1 MAIETAMIAAARP
14 HIVLARSEAAV
25 LREAVK
31 GCEPLIYSQP
41 VALEPA
47 FCPITRPTHRLS
59 DETQPNWVAEKLP
72 SENLLV
78 RKQIWIAKD
87 QPFDWRRSERWL
99 KLLAPVVRHRV
110 AFEVVGNGE
119 RIAVGILCHQVDAP
133 LIESAFTA
141 QMEFCELA
149 PAEESPLLA
158 NSSATWDQVLFCD
171 FLPEPPYSHLFTSP
185 EELASS
191 PLEALMRILGKLPK
205 PTIGVYQVVFQP
217 VAPEHPWAMNV
228 CALLDYE
235 HRIKSLEGSAD
246 VRRYAQQQPSSPLQQ
261 ISLDLESKAHN
272 DKPFFAAALRM
283 AVLNGGERAEESMR
297 AIAMMAGLFQHGRR
311 PLCVLTEA
319 DYRKVQSP
327 ALVRRMFADGATF
340 RPGFLLNSWE
350 LTSMVH
356 VPPPKSGRRAHL
368 IPWDQL
374 ETLPPDPVLR
384 QGTPL
389 GSCKYAG
396 SWLPVCVPFKARIKH
411 AHFIGRSGSGKTSVM
426 ERMILDDV
434 ARGEGVAVI
443 DPHGD
448 LMQRLLA
455 LLPLSELERI
465 VYIDPGDPEWTAL
478 WNPLN
483 SARNYDP
490 GGAADDLVCVFKT
503 FVEGWGDR
511 LEHILRNTLYGVL
524 TLPGTT
530 LLDVATLLR
539 TNSDDGDAFRKAVL
553 DVVDNKSSRD
563 FWEHDFKKYGKD
575 DFGPPRNKLS
585 KLLLTGGVSQMLSQP
600 ASAFDLRQIM
610 DEGKILLFDLSR
622 IGMQVRDILGCLL
635 LALLSLETNRRSHLP
650 RAERRTY
657 HIYCDEAHRFMT
669 DAMEDVI
676 TQARKYNV
684 SLTLAHQYL
693 SQFSHTK
700 TDALCNVG
708 ATIMFSVGRQDAL
721 QLSRDLR
728 GLVDADDLINLDE
741 WQAVARIG
749 NQIVRFKTDK
759 PPDDPQPLDSSR
771 EAILQYCRQHYYRR
785 SADVR
790 REIAQ
795 RYGFWGN
802 LGPSVNGVPH
812 HAQPELD
819 TL

>member
-1 MAIETAMIAAARP
+1 MIAAARP

-25 LREAVK
+25 VREAVK
-31 GCEPLIYSQP
+31 VCEPLICSQP

-47 FCPITRPTHRLS
+47 FCPITKLTHRLS
-59 DETQPNWVAEKLP
+59 DEAQPNWVAEKP
-72 SENLLV
+72 PPEGSLV
-78 RKQIWIAKD
+78 RRQIWIAKD
-87 QPFDWRRSERWL
+87 QPWDWRRSERWL

-110 AFEVVGNGE
+110 AFELVGNVE
-119 RIAVGILCHQVDAP
+119 RITVGILCHQFDAP
-133 LIESAFTA
+133 QIESAFTSLF
-141 QMEFCELA
+141 ELSELA
-149 PAEESPLLA
+149 PAEVRPLFA
-158 NSSATWDQVLFCD
+158 HSAEQWSRALFCD
-171 FLPEPPYSHLFTSP
+171 FLPEPPYSHLFTCP
-185 EELASS
+185 EELSSS
-191 PLEALMRILGKLPK
+191 PLEALMRILGKLPR

-217 VAPEHPWAMNV
+217 VAAENPWAINA

-235 HRIKSLEGSAD
+235 YEKRSLEGSAD
-246 VRRYAQQQPSSPLQQ
+246 VRRYAQQQPSSALQQ
-261 ISLDLESKAHN
+261 IALALESKAHN
-272 DKPFFAAALRM
+272 DKSFFAAALRM

-297 AIAMMAGLFQHGRR
+297 AIAMMGGLFQHGRR

-340 RPGFLLNSWE
+340 HPGFLLNSWE

-356 VPPPKSGRRAHL
+356 IPPPKTGRRAHL

-374 ETLPPDPVLR
+374 ETLPPDPLLR

-389 GSCKYAG
+389 GSCDHAG
-396 SWLPVCVPFKARIKH
+396 RWLPVCVPFKTRVKH

-434 ARGEGVAVI
+434 ACGEGVAVI

-465 VYIDPGDPEWTAL
+465 VYIDPGDPEWTPL

-539 TNSDDGDAFRKAVL
+539 TNSEEGDAFRKAVL

-563 FWEHDFKKYGKD
+563 FWEHDFKKYSKD
-575 DFGPPRNKLS
+575 DFGPQRNKLS

-610 DEGKILLFDLSR
+610 DEGKILLFNLSLV
-622 IGMQVRDILGCLL
+622 GTQVRDIIGCLL
-635 LALLSLETNRRSHLP
+635 LALLSLETNRRSHVP
-650 RAERRTY
+650 PAERREY
-657 HIYCDEAHRFMT
+657 HIYCDEAHRFMAE
-669 DAMEDVI
+669 AMEDVI

-693 SQFSHTK
+693 SQFSHAK

-759 PPDDPQPLDSSR
+759 LPDDPRPQDSSHD
-771 EAILQYCRQHYYRR
+771 AILQYCRQRYYRR

-802 LGPSVNGVPH
+802 LGPSVNGVPGH
-812 HAQPELD
+812 VQPELD